1 MTLQSIISV
10 AGHDFA
16 RIRIGVSKD
25 GQLNTIIPPSR
36 EMNLL
41 GHGLD
46 MAGQAIQSLMSFNDI
61 KVTKKKYAHNTK
73 LPTTLRELPGLLFPV
88 LTVDLSA
95 PAPAPAPEATGKGK
109 GKATEEK
116 VSAKPAKPAP
126 EKQSSS
132 KMAGASVKK

>member
-1 MTLQSIISV
+1 MSV
-10 AGHDFA
+10 AGQDFT
-16 RIRIGVSKD
+16 RIRIGVNKD

-95 PAPAPAPEATGKGK
+95 PAPAPEVTAGKGK
-109 GKATEEK
+109 EKAREEK

-132 KMAGASVKK
+132 KMAGASAKK